1 MRYALLSAIGSCF
14 CTLAVWMLCPNL
26 LSRWS
31 YTYYPAQDWHGHVM
45 AVVVPVYD
53 GDINDA
59 MISLSKWPTTCS
71 ENTRKGMDLVIY
83 KAEAVGNADTL
94 PRIPRQASACF
105 RRTKVVGGGLLPE
118 ENVYPTGASVMFY
131 KMFLDPDVAHALDEY
146 DALAIIEW
154 DVLVAHHTSF
164 SRLYE
169 TAFCSEPFWVKGS
182 TLAGTEFHQTAT
194 VRDMWH
200 ILGHLN
206 GNAIYNNTDPA
217 FTQFVNYT
225 LTRWGYSYSY
235 DVALWATI
243 SDFPYSWLLW
253 QRYST
258 RFIATKLITNVG
270 FFDVN
275 DTYVAHAIL
284 QETLFIHGST
294 ASGGSVANPTPK
306 ATPARF
312 TSTCTDACGSVHSP
326 GLPAGMSTVCDES
339 CFSGWSPA
347 GPRFQGHNC
356 GAGDPSLYGSTCR
369 SCYTDEEVA
378 LAADRS
384 LGNASSDP
392 FLAGAHVIMCDT
404 GEPPQ
409 ASSCSLACRSMAD
422 TVCDSRCGT
431 GLYGDFN
438 CDWLGLG
445 LSCRQCFQETSV
457 AQLADS
463 IAKTRGQRVILCAT
477 HEPPLSAGSLKSHIE
492 EELGRGGGGG
502 GDANASTTFPLE
514 SDRSNHSTA
523 VFVGS
528 TTINQMCVFLRGY
541 FDLLAETRLSVSS
554 VLEFMPGMRVAV
566 ATHPRD
572 FQVFNRTL
580 GYLPDV
586 TIGNASSVEHGALI
600 ADKIC
605 GNGTRLIYYMN
616 VGEVLSRAFTRKDT
630 HGVLKDLIVSATDS
644 AQVPLEHARRAAGS
658 AVLLGFTTPA
668 FTYGTDLILPAE
680 TNEQLRAVLQT
691 KEKLNE
697 LVVVQAQGNH
707 RRSRRKLGFM
717 FEYLASVAHSHRGS
731 ATIYIPEVGEVPS
744 ICR

>member
-1 MRYALLSAIGSCF
+1 MRHALLSAIASCC
-14 CTLAVWMLCPNL
+14 CTLGVWMLYPNL
-26 LSRWS
+26 LARWS
-31 YTYYPAQDWHGHVM
+31 HTHYPAQEWHGNVM

-53 GDINDA
+53 GDISDA
-59 MISLSKWPTTCS
+59 MLSLSKWPTTCS
-71 ENTRKGMDLVIY
+71 ENMRNGMDLVIY
-83 KAEAVGNADTL
+83 KAETLGNVDQL
-94 PRIPRQASACF
+94 PRIPRHASGCF
-105 RRTKVVGGGLLPE
+105 RRTKFVGGGLLPE
-118 ENVYPTGASVMFY
+118 ENVYPMGASVMFY
-131 KMFLDPDVAHALDEY
+131 KMFLDPDVARALDEY
-146 DALAIIEW
+146 DALTILEW

-169 TAFCSEPFWVKGS
+169 TAFRSEPFWVKGS

-200 ILGHLN
+200 VLGHLN

-225 LTRWGYSYSY
+225 FTRWGYSYSY

-275 DTYVAHAIL
+275 DAHVADAIL

-294 ASGGSVANPTPK
+294 ASGGGGVANATRQ
-306 ATPARF
+306 ATPVHRS
-312 TSTCTDACGSVHSP
+312 STCTGACSSMHSP

-339 CFSGWSPA
+339 CSTGWSPA
-347 GPRFQGHNC
+347 GPRLRGHNC

-369 SCYTDEEVA
+369 SCYTDEKEA
-378 LAADRS
+378 LAVDRS
-384 LGNASSDP
+384 LGNASSDS
-392 FLAGAHVIMCDT
+392 FVAGAHVVMCDT

-409 ASSCSLACRSMAD
+409 APTCSPACRSIAD

-445 LSCRQCFQETSV
+445 LACRRCFQETAV
-457 AQLADS
+457 AHLADT
-463 IAKTRGQRVILCAT
+463 IAKTHGQRVILCAT
-477 HEPPLSAGSLKSHIE
+477 HEPPMSVGSLTSHIE
-492 EELGRGGGGG
+492 EKFGNGSGAA
-502 GDANASTTFPLE
+502 GDDHASTTSSEE
-514 SDRSNHSTA
+514 SDRSDHSTA
-523 VFVGS
+523 VYVGS
-528 TTINQMCVFLRGY
+528 TTTNQMCVFLRGY
-541 FDLLAETRLSVSS
+541 FDLLAEARLSVSS
-554 VLEFMPGMRVAV
+554 VLHFMPGLRVAV

-580 GYLPDV
+580 GHLPGV

-600 ADKIC
+600 ADHIC

-616 VGEVLSRAFTRKDT
+616 VGEVLSRTFTRKDT
-630 HGVLKDLIVSATDS
+630 HGVLGDLIVSVINS

-658 AVLLGFTTPA
+658 DVLLGFTTPS
-668 FTYGTDLILPAE
+668 FTYGSDLILPAE
-680 TNEQLRAVLQT
+680 TNEQLRAVLRT
-691 KEKLNE
+691 KQKLDKS
-697 LVVVQAQGNH
+697 VVVQAQGEH
-707 RRSRRKLGFM
+707 RRSGRKLGFM
-717 FEYLASVAHSHRGS
+717 FEYLASVAHSNNGS
-731 ATIYIPEVGEVPS
+731 ATIYIPEV
-744 ICR
+744 